1 MEQLI
6 LNKLKWNLSF
16 PTAYDF
22 IALWMPH
29 VHSEINPRAF
39 MTLSEEAVGVC
50 IKGAEF
56 FKCRPSVLAA
66 GVAMWVHAAL
76 EQPVVQFETAVAQD
90 LGEETMSLRDEDE
103 VGSMCVEACLEEV
116 SEQLRHRYPVV
127 YVPKPSMM
135 FVPKPSCKGP
145 MKKPVPHK
153 NGAPA

>member
-76 EQPVVQFETAVAQD
+76 EQAVVQD
-90 LGEETMSLRDEDE
+90 LGEETMSSRDEDE

-116 SEQLRHRYPVV
+116 SE
-127 YVPKPSMM
+127 
-135 FVPKPSCKGP
+135 
-145 MKKPVPHK
+145 
-153 NGAPA
+153 